1 MTRFLWSQDQGKWC
15 GYLQDHP
22 DRQVHGE
29 SFEELEVKL
38 RQLSRDLIASTPANR
53 QQIA

>member
-1 MTRFLWSQDQGKWC
+1 MTRFLCSQDQGKWC

-38 RQLSRDLIASTPANR
+38 RQLSRDLIASTLANR